1 MSIAKCD
8 PEVRYAAEA
17 SRTLDFAPAR
27 TRILFGTRETLRK
40 WYRRATIRPQLARLK
55 DRQLTDIGLTRAEA
69 EHEAA
74 KPFWRA

>member
-8 PEVRYAAEA
+8 PVVRYAAEG
-17 SRTLDFAPAR
+17 SGNLDFAPAR
-27 TRILFGTRETLRK
+27 TRIFFGARETVRQ

-55 DRQLTDIGLTRAEA
+55 DRQLNDIGLTRAEA
-69 EHEAA
+69 EYEAA